1 MSINCSTDGKKKVV
15 LLLVVTD
22 IFGRQVAYQ
31 YHHWQHFE
39 DADSDD
45 IYNSNLPMYYA
56 SELVYPTIRDD
67 QEPTEW
73 R

>member
-1 MSINCSTDGKKKVV
+1 VSIHCSTDGKKKSCYAQVV
-15 LLLVVTD
+15 
-22 IFGRQVAYQ
+22 YQ
-31 YHHWQHFE
+31 CHHWQHLE

-45 IYNSNLPMYYA
+45 IYNSNLAMYYA